1 MPSDSTFASLAAPV
15 RVAVFGASGGV
26 GRLVTE
32 QALGRGHEVVA
43 YVRSAAKLGL
53 AHERPRVVAGEL
65 TNREAIGEV
74 VRDADAVIS
83 AVGPSLDRKASGMP
97 LVDRTRHVID
107 AMQATGVRRYVGM
120 ATPSLRDRRDRRSV
134 IGAIVPVMGRVLLPR
149 AYREL
154 MAMSQIVIDS
164 DLDWTIARFSR
175 PTNKPATGSVR
186 AGFLGVDKVGMAI
199 SRTDIATFLL
209 DQVTDTRFLR
219 AAPAISN

>member
-1 MPSDSTFASLAAPV
+1 M
-15 RVAVFGASGGV
+15 
-26 GRLVTE
+26 TE

-53 AHERPRVVAGEL
+53 AHERLRVVAGEL

-83 AVGPSLDRKASGMP
+83 ALGPSLDRAASGIIKP
-97 LVDRTRHVID
+97 AEAEGWLRAHDLVYDICRKV
-107 AMQATGVRRYVGM
+107 AATGE
-120 ATPSLRDRRDRRSV
+120 
-134 IGAIVPVMGRVLLPR
+134 IVPVMGRVLLPR

-154 MAMSQIVIDS
+154 LAMSQIVIDS